1 MNEECLPTIML
12 LRRSPSAL
20 SHHQSPGWECGHVFA
35 CLVGQG
41 HLVLGF
47 PARRRLPSVV
57 QMLCWK
63 QEERFGVDV
72 KAFVCGPPAANLA
85 VGIEQACT
93 GVLCQ
98 LQRVGPLRTTVK
110 KLHPCISAC
119 DCRGGQPD
127 QPHNSTPAE
136 PGFNGSQVPTHSLF
150 SLSPC

>member
-1 MNEECLPTIML
+1 ML

-72 KAFVCGPPAANLA
+72 KPFVCGPPAANLA

-98 LQRVGPLRTTVK
+98 LQREGPLRTTGK

-119 DCRGGQPD
+119 DCRVDNQTSRTTAH
-127 QPHNSTPAE
+127 QQ
-136 PGFNGSQVPTHSLF
+136 SQDSMALKFPLTVYSL
-150 SLSPC
+150 